1 MKRIASLFF
10 CSLLAVAV
18 VSCDTTLEKQ
28 NPNALTQQQF
38 FKNTTQARAGLHG
51 VYDALQQNGLWGRH
65 QFFALDLLSEEAEG
79 TASLI
84 GTFPAFDTRTLSPTN
99 GTVNN
104 IWNGLYLGIK
114 RANTVLKKVPENAG
128 NIDGSDRMVAEAR
141 FLRALFYFELVSLW
155 GDVPLIEEVKQD
167 PGGEPTASVDEIYT
181 LIFDDL
187 EAAASVLPNKS
198 NIQPGFLGRAPKG
211 AVYALEG
218 RAHLMRGNWDQA
230 REAFQ
235 EVIDSGEYELF
246 SNYYDNFK
254 EEKENGKE
262 SIFEV
267 QFSDNT
273 TGSPWGPTAKN
284 DFSLQRQEYG
294 FLDWNNVV
302 ASEELMNEYES
313 NDPRDDMSFYTS
325 GDTYNNGNNVV
336 SSGKHPSWR
345 KYTNY
350 YKTDQHPCCNSS
362 LNANVFRLAE
372 VYIGLAEAQVEL
384 GNLTSDGNGSMSA
397 EDALNRVRSRVGM
410 PGVSTDFNMSSPQG
424 ALDAVYYEYAAEL
437 AGEQVRIYALLRRMD
452 RYRDWVGDESNAVNR
467 YLPIPQSEIDS
478 NPDISPSDQN
488 SGY

>member
-1 MKRIASLFF
+1 
-10 CSLLAVAV
+10 
-18 VSCDTTLEKQ
+18 VS
-28 NPNALTQQQF
+28 P
-38 FKNTTQARAGLHG
+38 
-51 VYDALQQNGLWGRH
+51 
-65 QFFALDLLSEEAEG
+65 S
-79 TASLI
+79 
-84 GTFPAFDTRTLSPTN
+84 N
-99 GTVNN
+99 GTINN

-114 RANTVLKKVPENAG
+114 RANTVLKEVPENAE
-128 NIDGSDRMVAEAR
+128 NINGSDRMVAEAR

-155 GDVPLIEEVKQD
+155 GDVPLIEEVKQN
-167 PGGEPTASVDEIYT
+167 PGGEPTAPVEDIYS
-181 LIFDDL
+181 LIFNDL
-187 EAAASVLPNKS
+187 EAAAQTLPRKS
-198 NIQPGFLGRAPKG
+198 EIASDLLGRAPKG
-211 AVYALEG
+211 AAYMLEG
-218 RAHLMRGNWDQA
+218 RAHLMRGNWNDA

-235 EVIDSGEYELF
+235 KVIDSGEYALF
-246 SNYYDNFK
+246 DDYYDNFR

-273 TGSPWGPTAKN
+273 AGSPWGPTAKN

-302 ASEELMNEYES
+302 ASEELMNEYAS
-313 NDPRDDMSFYTS
+313 NDPRKDMSFYTS
-325 GDTYNNGNNVV
+325 GDTYNNGNDVV

-362 LNANVFRLAE
+362 LNVNVFRLAE
-372 VYIGLAEAQVEL
+372 AYIGLAEAQVEL
-384 GNLTSDGNGSMSA
+384 GNLTSSGNGSMSA
-397 EDALNRVRSRVGM
+397 EDALNTVRSRPSVNM
-410 PGVSTDFNMSSPQG
+410 PGVSTDFNMSNKQG

-437 AGEQVRIYALLRRMD
+437 AGEQVRIYALVRRMD
-452 RYRDWVGDESNAVNR
+452 RYRDWVGGDESSKVNR